1 MSNLTTIDGITYDAK
16 PCGLS
21 NIHTNEPMYTLTKIG
36 KRGRPVKQYRPALLR
51 ADGTWKLGQ
60 WIQG

>member
-36 KRGRPVKQYRPALLR
+36 KRGRPVKQYRVALLR
-51 ADGTWKLGQ
+51 ANGTWKLGQ